1 MLLMSCVV
9 TGSGNNNHV
18 DLQEGKEVADQNSPD
33 SVTVAFVK
41 DIVMFD
47 FDKMTTLPEMKTQ
60 MSDWVFMV
68 VLEKE
73 RMKGV

>member
-1 MLLMSCVV
+1 M
-9 TGSGNNNHV
+9 
-18 DLQEGKEVADQNSPD
+18 ADQNSPD